1 MKPLHEI
8 VLLGIFAVGA
18 RALAAAALGEGA
30 PFGPDGTGVEAA
42 VHLGGHLYPFHVE
55 LIRLIGSA
63 RALSVISGGLCAPLL
78 WAIGHRL
85 GLGGAGGWLWAAA
98 PLGVYTGAL
107 SAGDAPALC
116 LLLVGVLLATG
127 GRRSGLLG
135 GALAMASV
143 AVKPVALPALGLLL
157 LRPWGLVGAALSLPW
172 TSGWLGPLVAPKV
185 QGGLLG
191 SWWVASAGRPPAELA
206 GALSLGRAG
215 LEALMA
221 APAWTGLLLAPIA
234 GLGALRRGGP
244 GLGVLGPLLGLLG
257 VAALFGDR
265 LEPRYLAA
273 SLAALCPYAGALLPG
288 WSGLLGLVPAAAVIT
303 QVGAFRASAD
313 PLAGVP
319 ALPVLASPAVDARAL
334 FEESSVAGASAMRL
348 RAAQLAEE
356 APPGSVIE
364 VEPLPHG
371 REGELLW
378 PLRVARPDLRFVIG
392 GRPAASGPAR

>member
-1 MKPLHEI
+1 MKPLHEAG
-8 VLLGIFAVGA
+8 LLLIFAVGV
-18 RALAAAALGEGA
+18 RALSAAALGGGA

-63 RALSVISGGLCAPLL
+63 RLLSVISGGLCAPLL

-116 LLLVGVLLATG
+116 VVLLGVLLATG

-157 LRPWGLVGAALSLPW
+157 LRPWGLVGATLSLPW

-191 SWWVASAGRPPAELA
+191 SWWVSSAGRPPEGL
-206 GALSLGRAG
+206 GGVLSLGLTG
-215 LEALMA
+215 LEALVA
-221 APAWTGLLLAPIA
+221 APQGLSQPERYREGGYIRRLPEDPWGNPYQYAYPGRA
-234 GLGALRRGGP
+234 RAFDVYSLGADNAPGGE
-244 GLGVLGPLLGLLG
+244 GL
-257 VAALFGDR
+257 D
-265 LEPRYLAA
+265 
-273 SLAALCPYAGALLPG
+273 
-288 WSGLLGLVPAAAVIT
+288 
-303 QVGAFRASAD
+303 AD
-313 PLAGVP
+313 
-319 ALPVLASPAVDARAL
+319 
-334 FEESSVAGASAMRL
+334 
-348 RAAQLAEE
+348 
-356 APPGSVIE
+356 
-364 VEPLPHG
+364 
-371 REGELLW
+371 
-378 PLRVARPDLRFVIG
+378 IG
-392 GRPAASGPAR
+392 NWN